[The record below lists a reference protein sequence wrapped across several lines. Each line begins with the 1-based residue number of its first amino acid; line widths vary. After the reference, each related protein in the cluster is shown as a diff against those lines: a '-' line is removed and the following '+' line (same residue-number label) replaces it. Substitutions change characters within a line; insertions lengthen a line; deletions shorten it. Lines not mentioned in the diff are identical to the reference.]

1 MAVGHRAGQAARELS
16 EQLSYER
23 LLQSSLPN
31 AAPSQITLRNHYL
44 AVTHTVIL
52 QVPEL
57 TGFLTFLFKKK
68 QKLAAEKSTLFL
80 LPGCRA
86 SACCG
91 VVISYFP
98 HTASPRG
105 TSTSP

>member
-57 TGFLTFLFKKK
+57 TGFLTFLFKKSK
-68 QKLAAEKSTLFL
+68 NWQQKRARFSSCQAAE
-80 LPGCRA
+80 RA
-86 SACCG
+86 PAVG
-91 VVISYFP
+91 W
-98 HTASPRG
+98 
-105 TSTSP
+105 